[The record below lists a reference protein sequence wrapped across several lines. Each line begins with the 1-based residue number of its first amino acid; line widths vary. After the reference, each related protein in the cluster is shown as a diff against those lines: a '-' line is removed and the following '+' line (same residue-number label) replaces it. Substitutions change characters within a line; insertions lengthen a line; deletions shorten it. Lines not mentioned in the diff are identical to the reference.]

1 METLESIIFEY
12 SRRCFSIFKKKKK
25 TPETEIFDFE
35 LQIFKIGLDVGN
47 FSFSS
52 VCNNDSLTFSFFFF
66 YESPGVYEIRYTN
79 RWIGKERKIEVRAG
93 LIVDGKG

>member
-1 METLESIIFEY
+1 METLKVLF
-12 SRRCFSIFKKKKK
+12 SRILDAVSPFSKKKKK

-35 LQIFKIGLDVGN
+35 LEIFKIGLDVGN

-66 YESPGVYEIRYTN
+66 VRVQVCMKFDTRIVGS
-79 RWIGKERKIEVRAG
+79 ERNVKSRFEQ
-93 LIVDGKG
+93 D

>member
-1 METLESIIFEY
+1 METLKVLF
-12 SRRCFSIFKKKKK
+12 SRILDAVSPFSKKKKK

-66 YESPGVYEIRYTN
+66 CESPGVYEIRYTN

>member
-1 METLESIIFEY
+1 MEVFWKRWKVLFSSILDAV
-12 SRRCFSIFKKKKK
+12 SPFSKKKK

-52 VCNNDSLTFSFFFF
+52 VCNNDFLSFFC
-66 YESPGVYEIRYTN
+66 ESPGVYEIRYTN

>member
-1 METLESIIFEY
+1 METLESIIFKD
-12 SRRCFSIFKKKKK
+12 SRRCFSIFKKKK

-66 YESPGVYEIRYTN
+66 ARVQVCMKFDTRIVGS
-79 RWIGKERKIEVRAG
+79 ERNVKSRFEQ
-93 LIVDGKG
+93 D